1 MRFVYPNGLR
11 KALTFS
17 YDDGQIFDRR
27 LAELFRQHGMKATFH
42 LNSATL
48 SRDSSN
54 TTFVGVEE
62 LEQVYEGHE
71 VACHGLQHRT
81 PTTLSD
87 QQLVQEILEDRKE
100 LEKLTG
106 KFVQGM
112 SYAFGNYDRDVIRIA
127 RSLGIKYSRTVKS
140 TNNFFPPEDFME
152 WHPTCHH
159 SGNLL
164 ELGERFLNVSEWMEL
179 PLMYVWGHSYEFG
192 LSDDWSVIEQFCEKM
207 EGKKDIW
214 YATNMEIY
222 EYIAAIRNLELSAD
236 GMSMYNPSAVSVW
249 VLASGMNIEIPSG
262 ETVYIGEH

>member
-1 MRFVYPNGLR
+1 MRFVYPNGLA

-17 YDDGQIFDRR
+17 YDDGQIFDKR
-27 LAELFRQHGMKATFH
+27 LADLFRQHGMKATFH

-48 SRDSSN
+48 SRNPEN
-54 TTFVGVEE
+54 TTFVGVDE

-71 VACHGLQHRT
+71 IACHGLQHRT

-87 QQLVQEILEDRKE
+87 QQLVQEILEDRRE
-100 LEKLTG
+100 LERLTG

-112 SYAFGNYDRDVIRIA
+112 SYAFGNYDQDVINIA
-127 RSLGIKYSRTVKS
+127 KSLGIKYSRTVKN
-140 TNNFFPPEDFME
+140 TDNFFPPENFME

-159 SGNLL
+159 DGNLL
-164 ELGERFLNVSEWMEL
+164 ELGDRFLNVPDYIEL
-179 PLMYVWGHSYEFG
+179 PLMYVWGHSFEFG
-192 LSDDWSVIEQFCEKM
+192 RSGDWSVIEQFCEKM

-222 EYIAAIRNLELSAD
+222 EYLTAIRNLELSAD
-236 GMSMYNPSAVSVW
+236 GLSMYNPSAISVW